1 MTAELGKRLEQVKLM
16 VPRNPNRGTAVIG
29 GEYSG
34 VINWNDIRYPQ
45 MYTTYKNI
53 QSNFWIPQRI
63 SMADDVKI
71 WAMLSPKQ
79 QAAFLR
85 TIGMLSTLD
94 SKQTR
99 AVLEFA
105 RYVSEPTYHPI
116 AANVVQQEA
125 THQESY
131 SYILSSLVPLHVQ
144 NAAFDEAKLDP
155 MIIKRN
161 AHVDK
166 LYQEFVDNPTPE
178 TFFRALVAC
187 VELEGINFYSAFCFF
202 YNLARNQLMVGTSTM
217 IGYIQRDEVQHAY
230 FFSQIIRYVLAE
242 MPELHTKENVDFI
255 YNTIEGAVQRE
266 IDWAHY
272 SLDEVE
278 GIDLKELEGYI
289 KKLGN
294 RRLRGLGLDDIYQ
307 GVDNSMPWM
316 MAYDDGSD
324 NQTKTDTFEQKS
336 RNYKKVNEDN
346 DLDDL

>member
-1 MTAELGKRLEQVKLM
+1 MKRLQQVKLM
-16 VPRNPNRGTAVIG
+16 TPRYPNKGTSVIG
-29 GEYSG
+29 GKYSG

-63 SMADDVKI
+63 SMADDK
-71 WAMLSPKQ
+71 KQ
-79 QAAFLR
+79 WELLADKLQEAFLR

-105 RYVSEPTYHPI
+105 RYVSESTYHPI
-116 AANVVQQEA
+116 AVNIAQQEA

-131 SYILSSLVPLHVQ
+131 SFILSSLVPLHLQ
-144 NAAFDEAKLDP
+144 NKAFEDAKQDP
-155 MIIKRN
+155 MVQKRN
-161 AHVDK
+161 ASVDK
-166 LYQEFVDNPTPE
+166 YYQEFVDNPNPL
-178 TFFRALVAC
+178 TFFRALVSC
-187 VELEGINFYSAFCFF
+187 VELEGINFYSAFIFY
-202 YNLARNQLMVGTSTM
+202 YNLARNQLMLGTSTM

-230 FFSQIIRYVLAE
+230 FFSQLVRYVLAE
-242 MPELHTKENVDFI
+242 NPELHTPENVKFI
-255 YNTIEGAVQRE
+255 YDTIERAVQNE
-266 IDWAHY
+266 IEWAHY
-272 SLDEVE
+272 SLADID
-278 GIDLKELEGYI
+278 GIDLDELEGYI

-294 RRLRGLGLDDIYQ
+294 RRLRGLGLEDIYE

-316 MAYDDGSD
+316 IAFEDGSD

-346 DLDDL
+346 GLDDL